1 MAEVRRPIA
10 GVTPG
15 FSRKNKL
22 FVILSEAKNLL
33 SWRTRKQV
41 LQPPNCGGLRM
52 TILHLR

>member
-1 MAEVRRPIA
+1 MAGVRRPIA

-33 SWRTRKQV
+33 SWRQESRSFGRQTAAA
-41 LQPPNCGGLRM
+41 
-52 TILHLR
+52 